1 MSGVTTD
8 IAPLVVVMGVS
19 GSGKTTIGTLVA
31 HELGVDF
38 VDGDSL
44 HPIENVQKMASGT
57 PLDDDDRWPW
67 LEVVGRTLHER
78 GEQHEGMVIA
88 CSALKRKYRERIR
101 SQAPSALFLHLD
113 GSVAVLTRRIE
124 GRSGHFM
131 PPALLSSQMET
142 LEALTEDETARGQVF
157 PSVSRIREVSHRVAL
172 AAARQAYEEGHATK
186 LEADLMSPLNP
197 GALEAVVKKKMYEP
211 VYVPLVHY
219 LID

>member
-1 MSGVTTD
+1 MSGVSTD

-67 LEVVGRTLHER
+67 LEIVGRTLHEH
-78 GEQHEGMVIA
+78 GERREGLVVA
-88 CSALKRKYRERIR
+88 CSALKRVYRERIR

-113 GSVAVLTRRIE
+113 GTVEVLTRRIE

-131 PPALLSSQMET
+131 PAALLESQIET
-142 LEALTEDETARGQVF
+142 LE
-157 PSVSRIREVSHRVAL
+157 PL
-172 AAARQAYEEGHATK
+172 AQEEGGYV
-186 LEADLMSPLNP
+186 LNIDQPVADMVDDAVTRLR
-197 GALEAVVKKKMYEP
+197 ALVAAQS
-211 VYVPLVHY
+211 
-219 LID
+219 

>member
-1 MSGVTTD
+1 MTTD

-44 HPIENVQKMASGT
+44 HPLENVQKMASGT

-67 LEVVGRTLHER
+67 LETVGRTLQQCGER
-78 GEQHEGMVIA
+78 REGMVIA
-88 CSALKRKYRERIR
+88 CSALKRTYRERIR

-113 GSVAVLTRRIE
+113 GSVTVLTRRIE

-131 PPALLSSQMET
+131 PASLLQSQLET
-142 LEALTEDETARGQVF
+142 LEPLAQEEGGYRLDIDQPVPDMVDEAVTTLRA
-157 PSVSRIREVSHRVAL
+157 I
-172 AAARQAYEEGHATK
+172 AAAN
-186 LEADLMSPLNP
+186 S
-197 GALEAVVKKKMYEP
+197 
-211 VYVPLVHY
+211 
-219 LID
+219 

>member
-1 MSGVTTD
+1 MSGVSTD

-44 HPIENVQKMASGT
+44 HTIENVQKMASGT

-67 LEVVGRTLHER
+67 LEIVGRTLHER

-131 PPALLSSQMET
+131 PATLLQSQLDT
-142 LEALTEDETARGQVF
+142 LEQHEQE
-157 PSVSRIREVSHRVAL
+157 
-172 AAARQAYEEGHATK
+172 
-186 LEADLMSPLNP
+186 
-197 GALEAVVKKKMYEP
+197 
-211 VYVPLVHY
+211 
-219 LID
+219 